1 MNNANQ
7 TSEHMRQ
14 SFSPLPVS
22 LILSEI
28 HPYHRKFLQNPLC
41 FLTATSW
48 STVNKFL
55 EFALLRSNNYYMI
68 PNKKLCLFLYVEQ
81 AWYRASSP
89 STAQAPFL
97 LPLLGL
103 CVRKSCEKCVK
114 KGTMWNQCWQKY
126 KFTTSAFH
134 MHVKFC
140 NTCENFLSYVW
151 TFFPCI
157 LLHVKSFHACET
169 ILSCLVMH
177 VNFKFH
183 MHNRCYA
190 ACEHF

>member
-55 EFALLRSNNYYMI
+55 EFALLMRNNYYMI

-89 STAQAPFL
+89 STAQAASFS

-103 CVRKSCEKCVK
+103 CVWKSCEKCVK
-114 KGTMWNQCWQKY
+114 KRNHVKSMLAKIQVHHISISHACEL
-126 KFTTSAFH
+126 FD
-134 MHVKFC
+134 MDVKFC
-140 NTCENFLSYVW
+140 KNFCHMCEP
-151 TFFPCI
+151 FFHAFYYMWN
-157 LLHVKSFHACET
+157 LFTHVKQFCHACELQ
-169 ILSCLVMH
+169 ISH
-177 VNFKFH
+177 
-183 MHNRCYA
+183 
-190 ACEHF
+190 E

>member
-55 EFALLRSNNYYMI
+55 EFALLMRNNYYMI

-89 STAQAPFL
+89 STAQAASFS

-103 CVRKSCEKCVK
+103 CVWKSCEKCVK
-114 KGTMWNQCWQKY
+114 KRN
-126 KFTTSAFH
+126 
-134 MHVKFC
+134 
-140 NTCENFLSYVW
+140 
-151 TFFPCI
+151 
-157 LLHVKSFHACET
+157 HVKSMLAKIQVHHFSISHACE
-169 ILSCLVMH
+169 IL
-177 VNFKFH
+177 
-183 MHNRCYA
+183 
-190 ACEHF
+190 